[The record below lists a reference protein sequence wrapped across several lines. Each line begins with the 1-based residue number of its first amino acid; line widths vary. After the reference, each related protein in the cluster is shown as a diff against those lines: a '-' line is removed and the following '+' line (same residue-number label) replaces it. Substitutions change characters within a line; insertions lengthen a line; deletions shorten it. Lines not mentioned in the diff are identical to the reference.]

1 MPHIIIEHS
10 SNFDEN
16 KILTIGKNIQKIMGD
31 MPFANFDIDQCKIR
45 GISFQNY
52 QVGSSKIADF
62 IHISIKILAGRSLEI
77 RQELSQQVF
86 DWVLKYFQ
94 DNMNRGNRFDL
105 SVDIIEM
112 NREVYKKITIG

>member
-10 SNFDEN
+10 SKFDEN

-77 RQELSQQVF
+77 RQDLSQQVF

-94 DNMNRGNRFDL
+94 DNMDRGNRFDL

>member
-10 SNFDEN
+10 SKFDEN
-16 KILTIGKNIQKIMGD
+16 KILTIGKNIQKIIAD

-77 RQELSQQVF
+77 RQDLSQQVF

-94 DNMNRGNRFDL
+94 DNMDRGNRFDL

>member
-10 SNFDEN
+10 SNFDEK

-45 GISFQNY
+45 GIYYQNY
-52 QVGSSKIADF
+52 QVGSSEIGDF
-62 IHISIKILAGRSLEI
+62 IHVSIKILAGRSLEI

-112 NREVYKKITIG
+112 NREAYKKITVS

>member
-10 SNFDEN
+10 PNFDEN

-62 IHISIKILAGRSLEI
+62 IHVSIKILAGRSLEI
-77 RQELSQQVF
+77 RQDLSQQVF

-112 NREVYKKITIG
+112 NREVYKKITVR

>member
-10 SNFDEN
+10 AKFDEN

-62 IHISIKILAGRSLEI
+62 IHVSIKILAGRSLEI
-77 RQELSQQVF
+77 RQDLSQQVF
-86 DWVLKYFQ
+86 DWLTKYYQ
-94 DNMNRGNRFDL
+94 ENLNHDCRC
-105 SVDIIEM
+105 DISIDVIEM
-112 NREVYKKITIG
+112 DREVYKKITVR

>member
-10 SNFDEN
+10 SNFDEK

-77 RQELSQQVF
+77 RQDLSQQVF

-94 DNMNRGNRFDL
+94 DNMDRGNRFDL

>member
-10 SNFDEN
+10 SNFDEK

-62 IHISIKILAGRSLEI
+62 IHVSIKILAGRSLEI
-77 RQELSQQVF
+77 RQDLSQQVF

-94 DNMNRGNRFDL
+94 DNMDRGNRFDL

>member
-10 SNFDEN
+10 AKFDEN

-77 RQELSQQVF
+77 RQDLSQQVF

-94 DNMNRGNRFDL
+94 DNMDRGNRFDL

>member
-10 SNFDEN
+10 PNFDEN

-62 IHISIKILAGRSLEI
+62 IHVSIKILAGRSLEI
-77 RQELSQQVF
+77 RQDLSQQVF

-94 DNMNRGNRFDL
+94 DNMDRDNRFDL

-112 NREVYKKITIG
+112 NREVYKKITVR

>member
-77 RQELSQQVF
+77 RQDLSQQVF

-94 DNMNRGNRFDL
+94 DNMDRGNRFDL